1 MLDKR
6 DLEMIKGMM
15 VEVIQPLQEDISI
28 LKEDVSG
35 LKEDVSGLKKDVSIL
50 KEDVSTLKD
59 EVQGIKLH
67 LENVTD
73 RNIKILAENHGY
85 LIKKFNESVDAAHNN
100 HINTIQTS
108 YLLEHMAN
116 LENRVQILEKERA

>member
-1 MLDKR
+1 MQDVLDKR

-15 VEVIQPLQEDISI
+15 VEVIQPLQED
-28 LKEDVSG
+28 VSG
-35 LKEDVSGLKKDVSIL
+35 LKEDVSGLKKDVSI
-50 KEDVSTLKD
+50 LKD

>member
-6 DLEMIKGMM
+6 DLEMIKDMM
-15 VEVIQPLQEDISI
+15 VEVIQPLHEDIST
-28 LKEDVSG
+28 LKKDVSG
-35 LKEDVSGLKKDVSIL
+35 LKEDVSGLKKDVS
-50 KEDVSTLKD
+50 SLKD

>member
-1 MLDKR
+1 MQEVLDKK

-15 VEVIQPLQEDISI
+15 VEVIQPLQEDIST

-35 LKEDVSGLKKDVSIL
+35 LKEDVSGLKNDMS
-50 KEDVSTLKD
+50 SLKD

-73 RNIKILAENHGY
+73 RNIRILAENHGY
-85 LIKKFNESVDAAHNN
+85 LVKKFNESVEAAHNN

-116 LENRVQILEKERA
+116 LESRVQILEKERA